1 MVSAIHQN
9 ESAIGIQ
16 WPLPLKSPSHLP
28 PDSTSLGGHRA
39 LALGSLC
46 HKANFH
52 WLSTLHMVMH
62 MFQFF
67 CLNLS
72 HPFLPL
78 LCPQVCSLCLCLYYC
93 PTNRFVSGIFLDSI
107 YTCWYA
113 IAYYTEWSKSEREK
127 QWVYFCLKW
136 INIF

>member
-16 WPLPLKSPSHLP
+16 CPLPLKPPSHLP

-39 LALGSLC
+39 LPLGSLC

-62 MFQFF
+62 MFQ
-67 CLNLS
+67 CYSLKSSQLLS
-72 HPFLPL
+72 PQ
-78 LCPQVCSLCLCLYYC
+78 LCSKVCSLCLHLHC
-93 PTNRFVSGIFLDSI
+93 
-107 YTCWYA
+107 
-113 IAYYTEWSKSEREK
+113 
-127 QWVYFCLKW
+127 
-136 INIF
+136 